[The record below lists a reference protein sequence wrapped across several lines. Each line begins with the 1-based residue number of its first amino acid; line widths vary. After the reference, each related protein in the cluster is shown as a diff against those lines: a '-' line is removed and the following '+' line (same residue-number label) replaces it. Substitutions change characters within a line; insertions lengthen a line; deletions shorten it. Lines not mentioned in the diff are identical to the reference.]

1 MHVGTVRPGGGKP
14 GKPRVGGDQAL
25 GPTDTH
31 DTGPATEGWR
41 ARNSDDLRYSHDFVE
56 AGETH
61 NVRTC
66 GAVSMI
72 FATSVL
78 VFIKPCSRNLFL
90 CSTHLHTWCNG
101 ARFSR
106 GPYGGVIKFDP
117 TMRQR
122 AFGKPRNEF
131 QLSSVKE
138 QMLICHCSLFF

>member
-1 MHVGTVRPGGGKP
+1 MSGPFAQVAGSPGSREWAEIKRWDPRTHMTQAQQQKVGVPET
-14 GKPRVGGDQAL
+14 QMI
-25 GPTDTH
+25 
-31 DTGPATEGWR
+31 
-41 ARNSDDLRYSHDFVE
+41 SDILIFFE

-61 NVRTC
+61 SVRTC

-90 CSTHLHTWCNG
+90 CSIHLHTWCIG

-138 QMLICHCSLFF
+138 QTLICHCSLFF